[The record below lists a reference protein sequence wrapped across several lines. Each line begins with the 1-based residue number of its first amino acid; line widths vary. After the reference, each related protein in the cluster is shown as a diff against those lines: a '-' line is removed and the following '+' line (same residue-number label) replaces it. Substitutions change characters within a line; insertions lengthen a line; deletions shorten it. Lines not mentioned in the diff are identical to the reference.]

1 MDKKENIE
9 GFEEEALEILSEDD
23 SPEKK
28 LLGPELDAIAREEK
42 FFSHIIHYLTG
53 LRTEEEEARVL
64 WSAILD
70 HKYLMSEKLARNVGF
85 RVAALDYFL
94 NIDRRLKRVNFV
106 EINKMKKIWFE
117 ASYDSLTRVFRK
129 NVMDYWFLRMK
140 EEAGGKK
147 LAVIFFDVDGFKKY
161 NDRLGHLAGD
171 AALYE
176 IARVMRKFSEKVFR
190 FGGDEFVI
198 MAQMGLADAGELA
211 AKITKKIRGSTQALE
226 KAESS
231 IGISFG
237 AAVYPDDGA
246 SLKELLNAADKRLY
260 KKKSERKKA
269 SVKKPLNNVKKSH
282 PNRRR

>member
-1 MDKKENIE
+1 MNKKENIE
-9 GFEEEALEILSEDD
+9 GFEEEALEILSDDD

-198 MAQMGLADAGELA
+198 LAQMGLAEARELA
-211 AKITKKIRGSTQALE
+211 AKITKKIRASTQALE

-237 AAVYPDDGA
+237 AAVYPHDGS

-269 SVKKPLNNVKKSH
+269 AK
-282 PNRRR
+282 

>member
-1 MDKKENIE
+1 MVAPAVRRAEGILKMAKKQNIE
-9 GFEEEALEILSEDD
+9 GFEEEALEILSDENSD
-23 SPEKK
+23 EKK

-53 LRTEEEEARVL
+53 LRTKEEEARTL
-64 WSAILD
+64 WSAILE

-94 NIDRRLKRVNFV
+94 NIDKRLKRVNFV
-106 EINKMKKIWFE
+106 EINKMKKIWFD
-117 ASYDSLTRVFRK
+117 ASYDSLTRVLRK
-129 NVMDYWFLRMK
+129 SVMDYWFNRMK
-140 EEAGGKK
+140 DEAGGKNI
-147 LAVIFFDVDGFKKY
+147 AVIFFDVDGFKKY

-198 MAQMGLADAGELA
+198 MAQMELEAAREVAG
-211 AKITKKIRGSTQALE
+211 KINKKIRASTQALE

-231 IGISFG
+231 LCVTFG
-237 AAVYPDDGA
+237 AAVYPADGA
-246 SLKELLNAADKRLY
+246 SLKELLAAADKRLY
-260 KKKSERKKA
+260 EKKNERGKA
-269 SVKKPLNNVKKSH
+269 AK
-282 PNRRR
+282 